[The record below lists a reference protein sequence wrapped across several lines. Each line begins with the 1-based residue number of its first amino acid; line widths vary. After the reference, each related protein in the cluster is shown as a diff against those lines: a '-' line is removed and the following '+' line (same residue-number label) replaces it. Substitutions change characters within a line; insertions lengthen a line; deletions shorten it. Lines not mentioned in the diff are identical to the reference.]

1 MAHIWRDI
9 VTASAVWY
17 SVHHILNP
25 HQFSYTPVIEPLL
38 DLMMFLDEVKKK
50 LPVKEGNISDFNTRI
65 RSLLSQ
71 PVIVDWNLLWKLSI
85 CSYKYAVW
93 SLFYYKTPLVIAI
106 HI

>member
-1 MAHIWRDI
+1 MFFINFSRLFGHLLNI
-9 VTASAVWY
+9 VTASAARY

-50 LPVKEGNISDFNTRI
+50 LPGKEGNISDFNTRI

-71 PVIVDWNLLWKLSI
+71 PRDGDSGLKFALKTKHLLL
-85 CSYKYAVW
+85 
-93 SLFYYKTPLVIAI
+93 
-106 HI
+106 